1 MSSQNIDATKGS
13 VWKQQLK
20 ERKQHHMQSYLKV
33 VLLKLK
39 TQDDSHA
46 TSNMSTQNLE
56 DVPFTNAT
64 VPLSYI
70 FAALLMMVGLGTLIG
85 FIPAEKAISTKPID
99 ALRDE

>member
-1 MSSQNIDATKGS
+1 VTQVLQMNTLTPEIKKLMSSQNIDATKGS

-46 TSNMSTQNLE
+46 TSNMSTQNLLRQ
-56 DVPFTNAT
+56 
-64 VPLSYI
+64 LSVKYN
-70 FAALLMMVGLGTLIG
+70 LN
-85 FIPAEKAISTKPID
+85 
-99 ALRDE
+99 

>member
-1 MSSQNIDATKGS
+1 MNTLTPEIKKLMSSQNIDATKGS

-46 TSNMSTQNLE
+46 TSNMSTQNLLRQ
-56 DVPFTNAT
+56 
-64 VPLSYI
+64 LSVKYN
-70 FAALLMMVGLGTLIG
+70 LN
-85 FIPAEKAISTKPID
+85 
-99 ALRDE
+99 

>member
-1 MSSQNIDATKGS
+1 MTQVLQMNTLTPEIKKLMSSQNIDATKGS

-46 TSNMSTQNLE
+46 TSNMSTQNLLRQ
-56 DVPFTNAT
+56 
-64 VPLSYI
+64 LSVKYN
-70 FAALLMMVGLGTLIG
+70 LN
-85 FIPAEKAISTKPID
+85 
-99 ALRDE
+99 